1 VTSNQTLRASPAC
14 GGPARHDAPEWV
26 DMIDVYRAAITAA
39 PITLDTATIL
49 GEVRYPQVCH
59 AR

>member
-1 VTSNQTLRASPAC
+1 
-14 GGPARHDAPEWV
+14 
-26 DMIDVYRAAITAA
+26 MIDVYRATITAA

-49 GEVRYPQVCH
+49 DEVRYPQVCH